1 VSLNDLK
8 AVEFTAIMPVRNS
21 KSHSTNIVS
30 IVESLE
36 GLPIQLVIVADL
48 HSPETEIDL
57 KNLLSIREKSK
68 IVLISGD
75 FNSPGIA
82 RNAGLDFAVS
92 NLVTF
97 WDCDDKPIPS
107 NTLLLARKMR
117 SQSQEIGVGDFE
129 FSDSNVNKPIRI
141 KDQSLVEE
149 ITLYPGLWRMI
160 FDRDRIHLPR
170 FRDFRMAEDQVF
182 LVEVEFEK
190 RRVLREHLIV
200 YRYQTNVLGQLTRDP
215 QAILDTKKA
224 LNFLFLSYL
233 NRESGL
239 SDQRLLVSF
248 IAKQIL
254 SMCKYRIHAT
264 DLAIKFLRTG
274 YSSMSNFEKMLILLQ
289 QIGVQLVQKTMR

>member
-1 VSLNDLK
+1 MF
-8 AVEFTAIMPVRNS
+8 EFTAIMPVRNS

-30 IVESLE
+30 IVKSLE

-48 HSPETEIDL
+48 HSPKTEIDL
-57 KNLLSIREKSK
+57 KNLLNIREKSK

-75 FNSPGIA
+75 FNSPGLA

-129 FSDSNVNKPIRI
+129 FSDSNLKKPIRI
-141 KDQSLVEE
+141 KDQSLIGE

-160 FDRDRIHLPR
+160 FDRDRIDLPK

-190 RRVLREHLIV
+190 RRVLREHLII
-200 YRYQTNVLGQLTRDP
+200 YRYQTNVLGQLTSDP
-215 QAILDTKKA
+215 RAILDTKEA
-224 LNFLFLSYL
+224 LSFLLSIYFNQNFDLS
-233 NRESGL
+233 N
-239 SDQRLLVSF
+239 QRLLISF
-248 IAKQIL
+248 TAKQIL
-254 SMCKYRIHAT
+254 SMCKYRILTTDSAT
-264 DLAIKFLRTG
+264 KFLSAG
-274 YSSMSNFEKMLILLQ
+274 YSSVSNFKKMLVLLQ
-289 QIGVQLVQKTMR
+289 QIGVQLVQKPMR